1 MSFIAQPAFPRG
13 DVVLRALSGERGPF
27 GAALVLVAGFFVILC
42 LYLGGPITFL
52 FVTSPLATLESA
64 LHGKLPT
71 VIWAQLVLTLVALV
85 IAIWWA
91 GSRGP
96 RPSARRAIGGIVI
109 AICVGALPTGSI
121 FWLGSADFRYLLFL
135 GIAQVIILVSIVWS
149 CRSLQHLIFESF
161 NKRQLAWKG
170 IASGAAGSVIA
181 ATIALSLAA
190 ARGLDLDRL
199 DEVHRFYITA
209 VPAIAGFG
217 WTAPWPLRG
226 SSTIAAISAI
236 ATLLIAFYCLPMPFV
251 ERDRI
256 RCDYSYE
263 RARHSAFGFELEP
276 WHWEQPYDP
285 FSWILAPGAFAE
297 LTVRYITHPLVGT
310 ACPAT

>member
-1 MSFIAQPAFPRG
+1 
-13 DVVLRALSGERGPF
+13 VVLRALSRVRGPF
-27 GAALVLVAGFFVILC
+27 TAALVLGAGFFVILC
-42 LYLGGPITFL
+42 LYPGAPITVF
-52 FVTSPLATLESA
+52 FFMHPLATLESA
-64 LHGKLPT
+64 HDGKLHAM
-71 VIWAQLVLTLVALV
+71 IWVQLVLTLVALI

-91 GSRGP
+91 TSRGSG
-96 RPSARRAIGGIVI
+96 RLAVRAIGGIVI
-109 AICVGALPTGSI
+109 AICVGSLPTGSM
-121 FWLGSADFRYLLFL
+121 FWLSADFRPLLFL

-149 CRSLQHLIFESF
+149 CRSLQHLIFESL

-190 ARGLDLDRL
+190 ARGLDLTRL

-209 VPAIAGFG
+209 VPAMAGFG

-251 ERDRI
+251 EREWI

-285 FSWILAPGAFAE
+285 ISWILAPGAMAE
-297 LTVRYITHPLVGT
+297 LTVRYITQPLVGIT
-310 ACPAT
+310 CPAA